1 ALAFGRSVCEEEVSS
16 PILDKKTMKKKR
28 FHRPTPH
35 KLQWFESYSLFF
47 STQFRKTNQD
57 LVSEPKNTD
66 EEKSDVN
73 MIFKFSWI
81 IAITAEIKMGR
92 KLRKTTTDA
101 VAEILVVPCSRGG
114 LWRGTDFD
122 FQGYLQEHHFLFLL
136 ALLAILQS

>member
-1 ALAFGRSVCEEEVSS
+1 AFGRSVCEQEVSS
-16 PILDKKTMKKKR
+16 PILDNKRTKKKR
-28 FHRPTPH
+28 FHRHTPH
-35 KLQWFESYSLFF
+35 QPQWLESYSLFF
-47 STQFRKTNQD
+47 STHSKTDQD

-73 MIFKFSWI
+73 MIFSWI

-114 LWRGTDFD
+114 TDFD
-122 FQGYLQEHHFLFLL
+122 FSRVSTGASLHLSTCSASHLS
-136 ALLAILQS
+136 IP